1 MNNHEDKKMTFWG
14 ASPIV
19 FLITI
24 LYSIAV
30 ILIDYF
36 LKPIFQID
44 FIPHRILITLAVVLL
59 SVGIPS
65 YFTTL
70 LTLKTAYKQ
79 NKLLTMGVFSICRNP
94 LFAEVTFFLLPG
106 ILLFLN
112 SWLLLTIPC
121 FLYIMFKIF
130 IKREEKLMER
140 EFGQDYI
147 EYKKITSAIFPKL
160 WKYKKGT
167 D

>member
-44 FIPHRILITLAVVLL
+44 FIPHRILITLAVVFL
-59 SVGIPS
+59 SFGIPS
-65 YFTTL
+65 YLTTQ
-70 LTLKTAYKQ
+70 LTHKNA
-79 NKLLTMGVFSICRNP
+79 
-94 LFAEVTFFLLPG
+94 
-106 ILLFLN
+106 
-112 SWLLLTIPC
+112 
-121 FLYIMFKIF
+121 
-130 IKREEKLMER
+130 
-140 EFGQDYI
+140 
-147 EYKKITSAIFPKL
+147 
-160 WKYKKGT
+160 
-167 D
+167 